1 MGQLERPIDITGIPE
16 YFFCHNELEDAGDGL
31 IRIVRYIKRNGI
43 IQPVC
48 STVSPALSVM
58 NLGREAYDFARKV
71 LTSSCQGH

>member
-1 MGQLERPIDITGIPE
+1 MGRLDNPIDITGIPE
-16 YFFCHNELEDAGDGL
+16 FFFCHNELEDAGDGL

-58 NLGREAYDFARKV
+58 NLGKEAYEFARKV
-71 LTSSCQGH
+71 LFSSCLCH